1 MLAIIRTGLLGS
13 RLGVGF
19 TISPLETGLRLMDSF
34 VISLEVTAIA
44 LDCPSITPV
53 IVIIGRHSLLKH
65 SFNPLIIWLCGLLWD
80 GLVIHS
86 SKLPS

>member
-19 TISPLETGLRLMDSF
+19 NISPLETGLWLMDSF
-34 VISLEVTAIA
+34 VIRLELTAIA
-44 LDCPSITPV
+44 LDCPNMTPV
-53 IVIIGRHSLLKH
+53 IIIIGRHSLLKH